1 MPQGWRA
8 ALALER
14 RELDGQL
21 IAYCDQ
27 TGDTFLVAPVTRAI
41 LDRLK
46 AGPADISVLAASAA
60 TAVGASAATDMDEV
74 VSDTVTDLESL
85 GIIDRV
91 SL

>member
-21 IAYCDQ
+21 IAYCDR
-27 TGDTFLVAPVTRAI
+27 TGDTFLVAPLTRAI
-41 LDRLK
+41 LDRLN
-46 AGPADISVLAASAA
+46 AGPADLSALVASAA
-60 TAVGASAATDMDEV
+60 AALGGSPPADMDEV